1 MTVQKNKEEL
11 SRCEQD
17 LRRMV
22 DSMADDFYKVK
33 ASFDLN
39 EYDDLVDE
47 EPVDTGLKY
56 FEAYSVNYTY
66 TDCGELQGVRVL
78 LAGGGPNIWLDTN
91 AQEVQGFWGSDR
103 YSKYC
108 GNCDYVLDYFEE
120 LSPMVKKSRVAGSFQ
135 ELLLCTIMK
144 N

>member
-1 MTVQKNKEEL
+1 MTTQQKNKQEL

-39 EYDDLVDE
+39 EYNNLVDE
-47 EPVDTGLKY
+47 ELVDTGLTY
-56 FEAYSVNYTY
+56 YEAYSVNYTY
-66 TDCGELQGVRVL
+66 SQYGELTGVRVL
-78 LAGGGPNIWLDTN
+78 LAGGGPNIWLDTE
-91 AQEVQGFWGSDR
+91 AREVQGFWGSDR

-108 GNCDYVLDYFEE
+108 GNCDYVLHYFEE
-120 LSPMVKKSRVAGSFQ
+120 FSPMVKK
-135 ELLLCTIMK
+135 
-144 N
+144 